1 MHHLNIILI
10 EDQVTKI
17 IQTEDPHLIMKIV
30 SIEEIIITMIIIT
43 RITIEKHLPFNIH
56 VIFQVGK
63 NTPSKTIFFPQ
74 RVLVIFGKN
83 RGVRF
88 FFSFEVD
95 DFGLCEFSNVD
106 M

>member
-43 RITIEKHLPFNIH
+43 RITIEKHPLPFNIH

-88 FFSFEVD
+88 FFLLKLMNSGYVNFPT
-95 DFGLCEFSNVD
+95 
-106 M
+106 